1 MITCYCISLGSY
13 SNSHRQIEPELLRII
28 MQNWRLDDLLS
39 SQSDNLKLKE
49 GLKLVRPRPTIG
61 SLAAYDEFEFDEL
74 YRFMQSFRLE
84 TDDII
89 TGIESFP
96 GEMMKPAKI
105 GVNLPEE
112 IYNPLI
118 QYYKDAYD
126 LDFVSLK
133 ESTRK
138 SNRIIVLPRINQFSR
153 IRIGSEIFGSI
164 ISPRYMKNSYILANF
179 IQENETTEVYPG
191 QVQFFFEHS
200 IKLSDGN
207 YHTHRLAFVK
217 WYLPVE
223 DQRKRF
229 YCQIYNNDNN
239 SCNIEIWKYDF
250 YDISRDSIIPVHNI
264 YSRFIASDFT
274 IGKRNPIRY
283 MAVVPINRHF
293 HI

>member
-1 MITCYCISLGSY
+1 
-13 SNSHRQIEPELLRII
+13 

-39 SQSDNLKLKE
+39 SQSGNQKLEE
-49 GLKLVRPRPTIG
+49 GLKIVRPRPTIG
-61 SLAAYDEFEFDEL
+61 SLAAYDEFEFDEM
-74 YRFMQSFRLE
+74 YRFMQNFRLE

-105 GVNLPEE
+105 GVDLPEE
-112 IYNPLI
+112 IYNHLV

-126 LDFVSLK
+126 LDFVSLT
-133 ESTRK
+133 EST
-138 SNRIIVLPRINQFSR
+138 SNKRNNIRNSNQIIVLPRINQFSR
-153 IRIGSEIFGSI
+153 IRIGSEIFGST

-179 IQENETTEVYPG
+179 IQENETTEVFPG
-191 QVQFFFEHS
+191 QVQFFFEHI
-200 IKLSDGN
+200 IKLSEGN
-207 YHTHRLAFVK
+207 YNTHRLAFVK

-229 YCQIYNNDNN
+229 YCQIDNNDNN

-250 YDISRDSIIPVHNI
+250 YNISRDCIIPVHNI
-264 YSRFIASDFT
+264 YSRFIASEFT
-274 IGKRNPIRY
+274 IGKRNPITY
-283 MAVVPINRHF
+283 MAVIPINRHF